1 MTNVVLF
8 FVLQAKCYM
17 EGRCMVC
24 LWGKR
29 EEGRERVGGGQ
40 GSVGG
45 GGGRGGGGRRREGG
59 ERKGGKDCFVE

>member
-1 MTNVVLF
+1 M
-8 FVLQAKCYM
+8 
-17 EGRCMVC
+17 C

-45 GGGRGGGGRRREGG
+45 GGGREGGGGGEGKGEKERAVRRT
-59 ERKGGKDCFVE
+59 VLLNSSSVHYLMNTMQ